1 MVDQQTQFDTTN
13 DNDLDTFPPV
23 GVGVSSLAQTA
34 NNPSAVTVFPSP
46 SSSPDSSAQTSTPD
60 TSTYD
65 IRQVS
70 LDTAPV
76 NSEVAVS
83 QEGTRAQIAWTFTL
97 FFLFLITLSVLGPFA
112 LLFLGAPGSQNPV
125 EMSKELLTLVSS
137 VLAGPFGF
145 IVGFYFKQNISNNG

>member
-1 MVDQQTQFDTTN
+1 MPNQFDTTN

-23 GVGVSSLAQTA
+23 GVGGVSSRQAVGG
-34 NNPSAVTVFPSP
+34 NSPVTVFPP
-46 SSSPDSSAQTSTPD
+46 SSDSSSQASTPD

-145 IVGFYFKQNISNNG
+145 IVGFYFKQNISSNG